1 MNISKF
7 SLQLESSIDTNGILD
22 DRPAKNDLLPLLYDN
37 KFTTLTERPGK
48 KDKNDILHRQ
58 F

>member
-1 MNISKF
+1 M
-7 SLQLESSIDTNGILD
+7 IDTNGILD

-48 KDKNDILHRQ
+48 KDKNDILHR
-58 F
+58 